1 MEILNGG
8 KHKRDGRAEGDR
20 SNAAHALHV
29 QKYLPIA
36 VLYFFLNSAGL
47 PTGCFIRY
55 FVTLFF
61 SGCPARKRWI
71 TVKFLACL
79 IAFRRGARN
88 HWN

>member
-1 MEILNGG
+1 LNGG
-8 KHKRDGRAEGDR
+8 SISATGVPRVTVQT
-20 SNAAHALHV
+20 AAHALHV

-47 PTGCFIRY
+47 PTGLFYTGILSP
-55 FVTLFF
+55 LFF
-61 SGCPARKRWI
+61 LWLFRHGK
-71 TVKFLACL
+71 TVDNIQIPGLF